1 MMKKLILTISILLT
15 FGFCA
20 SAQSDGF
27 FSNWSDG
34 YSNRASS
41 DFFIPNI
48 GMPDTNIGETDNSN
62 APVGNGMLILT
73 ALGTIYAF
81 RKLKKN

>member
-1 MMKKLILTISILLT
+1 MKKATLTLALFLT
-15 FGFCA
+15 LGFIA
-20 SAQSDGF
+20 NAQSDGF

>member
-1 MMKKLILTISILLT
+1 MMKKIILTISIILT
-15 FGFCA
+15 LGFYA

-34 YSNRASS
+34 YSDRASS

-48 GMPDTNIGETDNSN
+48 GMPDTNIGVTDNSN
-62 APVGNGMLILT
+62 APLGNGLIIFSI
-73 ALGTIYAF
+73 LGAGYFIL
-81 RKLKKN
+81 KNKKN